1 MKSTHSKNNPAVQEI
16 TWHHARQDIFGT
28 PSLEN
33 HPQAESIRKYSKALG
48 LTPQEQRALIQNQA
62 LLSHTLALQH
72 MNPEAV
78 EKLIKKRKDCKSS
91 STASVSS
98 EDCTIS

>member
-1 MKSTHSKNNPAVQEI
+1 MNSATVQEI
-16 TWHHARQDIFGT
+16 AWNHQRQDIFGV
-28 PSLEN
+28 SLEN
-33 HPQAESIRKYSKALG
+33 HPEAESIRKYSEALG
-48 LTPQEQRALIQNQA
+48 LTPQEQRALSENQA

-78 EKLIKKRKDCKSS
+78 EKLVKKRKDRKKSQS
-91 STASVSS
+91 AASGST

>member
-1 MKSTHSKNNPAVQEI
+1 MTPRNHQ
-16 TWHHARQDIFGT
+16 RQDVFSST
-28 PSLEN
+28 CLEN

-48 LTPQEQRALIQNQA
+48 LTPQEQRALIENQA

-78 EKLIKKRKDCKSS
+78 EKLLKN
-91 STASVSS
+91 
-98 EDCTIS
+98 